1 MDSSLLIAKSLS
13 TEILAL
19 MADWQPSNGEHWEWL
34 GTKDEDENSWIPAK
48 MAFAGFT
55 LEGRAYTGD
64 MPPSQ
69 RRLSDLLNYGPT
81 FFLFETDDGPWIVNR
96 DLLNHLVP
104 LA

>member
-1 MDSSLLIAKSLS
+1 MVLIQKLR
-13 TEILAL
+13 IVGLR
-19 MADWQPSNGEHWEWL
+19 PSCIDNCQWPR
-34 GTKDEDENSWIPAK
+34 TNDDDEDSWISAK

-64 MPPSQ
+64 MQPHQ
-69 RRLSDLLNYGPT
+69 RRLSDLLNHGPT
-81 FFLFETDDGPWIVNR
+81 FFVFETDEGPWIVNK